1 MSRKELTWYEKA
13 FIKTTR
19 ALAGVSIGY
28 YVNFDEELVRQHGI
42 TGFLKWGRTTQAMFE
57 EITAKLGTE
66 EAHLVAAFASF
77 FNGCDY
83 CSWGHLFALNLLHL
97 ERTGKLYPIDEVEV
111 LELMRTGDTAVMQE
125 LERRLAPEFPEHL
138 RLLLRQHQ
146 LRTLESGPV
155 SEEDRVLVR
164 SITLFEWVNE
174 CSIVVNAPAPPM
186 DRIAKK
192 KALLARYEALRA
204 PLRAE
209 REKQKGAPA
218 PAPASS

>member
-1 MSRKELTWYEKA
+1 MSRRELSWYEKVFLKTARA
-13 FIKTTR
+13 F
-19 ALAGVSIGY
+19 AGMNVGY
-28 YVNFDEELVRQHGI
+28 YVDFDEELLRQHGI
-42 TGFLKWGRTTQAMFE
+42 SGLIKWGRAAQASFE
-57 EITAKLGTE
+57 VIAKTLGNE

-111 LELMRTGDTAVMQE
+111 LELMRRGDTAVLQE
-125 LERRLAPEFPEHL
+125 LERRLKADYPEHL
-138 RLLLRQHQ
+138 RLLLRQHE

-155 SEEDRVLVR
+155 SEEDRALVR

-186 DRIAKK
+186 DRIARKK
-192 KALLARYEALRA
+192 DLIARYEALRS

-209 REKQKGAPA
+209 SEKQKAAQQHAPA
-218 PAPASS
+218 